1 MVLLFVFCS
10 VSYLLIWH
18 GYLVAGNVT
27 TIEYF
32 QVSDEIPQALVAVG
46 L

>member
-1 MVLLFVFCS
+1 MRRALLAFIFCA
-10 VSYLLIWH
+10 VSYLLGWH

-32 QVSDEIPQALVAVG
+32 K
-46 L
+46 